1 MLDWSQQQLADA
13 ASIGVM
19 TVHQFESGNSK
30 PRKATVAMIER
41 AFEAGGIEFLPGEA
55 PGLRAHKILG
65 R

>member
-19 TVHQFESGNSK
+19 TVHQFEAGNSR

-41 AFEAGGIEFLPGEA
+41 AFEEQGVEFLFGDA
-55 PGLRAHKILG
+55 PGLKVHIG
-65 R
+65 